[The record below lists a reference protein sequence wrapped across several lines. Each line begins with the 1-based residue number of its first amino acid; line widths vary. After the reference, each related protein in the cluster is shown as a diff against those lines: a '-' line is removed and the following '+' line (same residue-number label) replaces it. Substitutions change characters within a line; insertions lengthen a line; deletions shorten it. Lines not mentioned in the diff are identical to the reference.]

1 MFHSRAKALNQ
12 ARSRL
17 LLHFSNLIKLQP
29 YNTLR
34 RPNKPKTKP
43 RRERPHRDAAKL
55 RKPIPFV
62 SDVKEVQDPGEAMY
76 LFREYHEM
84 GFKHDYPSYSALIY
98 KLARNR
104 NFEAVETILGHVRD
118 RNIHCKDTLFIALIQ
133 HYGKANLVEKAIE
146 LFHQMPSFI
155 CVRTLQSF
163 NSLLNVLVD
172 SDRFANATEIFC
184 RCNQMGFR
192 PNSISYNIM
201 IKGWLKKGE
210 PEEAR
215 KVFDEMLE
223 KKVQPSVVTY
233 NSLIGFFGRKGE
245 MEKATGL
252 LEDMKQKGKYPNA
265 VTYALLMEGL
275 CTVGKY
281 EEAKKMMF
289 DMEYRGCKPRLLN
302 YGVLISDLGRRRKIE
317 EAKSLIQE
325 MKKRRLKPDV
335 VIYNVLINFLC
346 KEGRAI
352 EAYKVLIEMQ
362 VGGIEPNAA
371 TYRMMVDGFCH
382 IEDFDGGLK
391 VLVAMLKSKHCPRL
405 KTLECLVTGLL
416 KCGNIG
422 GACFVLEEMEKRNM
436 QLCFEAWEAP
446 VVDACGKDLVAGEI
460 MTKVISAH

>member
-12 ARSRL
+12 AQSNL
-17 LLHFSNLIKLQP
+17 LLHWSNRTKLQP
-29 YNTLR
+29 YHTLR

-43 RRERPHRDAAKL
+43 RRERPHRDAAKP

-62 SDVKEVQDPGEAMY
+62 SDVKEVQGPEDALS

-133 HYGKANLVEKAIE
+133 HYGKAKLVEKAIE
-146 LFHQMPSFI
+146 LFHQINSFN

-172 SDRFANATEIFC
+172 SDRFADADEIFG

-210 PEEAR
+210 LDEAR
-215 KVFDEMLE
+215 KGELE
-223 KKVQPSVVTY
+223 
-233 NSLIGFFGRKGE
+233 E
-245 MEKATGL
+245 ATGL
-252 LEDMKQKGKYPNA
+252 LEDMRQKGKYPNA

-275 CTVGKY
+275 CIVGKY

-289 DMEYRGCKPRLLN
+289 DMEYRGCKPRLVN
-302 YGVLISDLGRRRKIE
+302 YGVLISDLGRRGKIE
-317 EAKSLIQE
+317 AAKYLLQE
-325 MKKRRLKPDV
+325 MKKRRFKPDV
-335 VIYNVLINFLC
+335 VIYNILINFLC

-362 VGGIEPNAA
+362 VGGFEPNAA
-371 TYRMMVDGFCH
+371 TYRMMVDGFCQ
-382 IEDFDGGLK
+382 IKDFEGGLK
-391 VLVAMLKSKHCPRL
+391 VLIAMLKSKHCPRL
-405 KTLECLVTGLL
+405 KTFECLVTGLL
-416 KCGNIG
+416 KCGNVDG
-422 GACFVLEEMEKRNM
+422 TCFVLEEMENRNM
-436 QLCFEAWEAP
+436 QLCCEAWEAP
-446 VVDACGKDLVAGEI
+446 VVDACGKDIVAGEK
-460 MTKVISAH
+460 MTEVISAD